1 MHDASRALA
10 SRDSYASVG
19 AGGKQMRK
27 MHVMAGGDQSKG
39 EKQSGYVGFPAQQTG
54 RLQTSG
60 LLSRSSGDQKSEI
73 EVWAGACFPEVGGER
88 APSPPPAPGG
98 LLAIHG
104 PSAHL
109 HSCPPASPGLFPVC
123 PPLCLNFIVDLGPSC
138 DSTEVA

>member
-73 EVWAGACFPEVGGER
+73 EVWAGACSPEAGGGR
-88 APSPPPAPGG
+88 GLPRLLQLPGACWPSMAPRLAFTPALQRHQAFSLCVLPLGTSG
-98 LLAIHG
+98 SVSEFHSGFG
-104 PSAHL
+104 PVL
-109 HSCPPASPGLFPVC
+109 
-123 PPLCLNFIVDLGPSC
+123 
-138 DSTEVA
+138 